1 MLCHVSKNSI
11 FKARFKTVDPILHI
25 TIMFRCDKPFLNLES
40 HLQKAHNVKTQSE
53 HVCSVCFKVF
63 SKKDHL
69 QRY

>member
-1 MLCHVSKNSI
+1 MI
-11 FKARFKTVDPILHI
+11 F
-25 TIMFRCDKPFLNLES
+25 MFRCEKQFLNLES